1 MTRRAL
7 AVLFV
12 VALTVRLSYV
22 AVLSTT
28 SFGMPDGVDYDRY
41 ARGILKGAGYP
52 LTPGMVW
59 SSDEEL
65 IWQRR
70 TAHPF
75 IRPPFFPYY
84 LSGVYAVFG
93 VGNLTAVR
101 VANAVI
107 DATTVVLLAVIGRSF
122 AGLIGAV
129 TTGTLAAFYPHFI
142 AHTSYVGTETLF
154 TFLVA
159 LLVWVLLRG
168 ASRPIGAG
176 SGALYGVLIAGAT
189 LCRPIFLPMLV
200 PLLAW
205 VTIWGARESRSRLR
219 VAAVGVVVT
228 VVLLGAWGY
237 GNWRRSGEWYLF
249 DGSGLMLHLGHN
261 ATYARIMSAT
271 SRQENDALE
280 QIFYQEM
287 RARFATTEGM
297 SINDRNDFYRHEAW
311 RYIEDNPEKTLKLE
325 VRKLWHLWRPWV
337 NPNVYG
343 RATVVATGLAF
354 GVTTVLGIAGL
365 FLAWRDEWCRPG
377 VLLFLLF
384 IGTGTAAAMATI
396 AQVRYRVP
404 VVDPYLMVAAGVSVE
419 RVASWW
425 RRTR

>member
-1 MTRRAL
+1 MTGRAL

-22 AVLSTT
+22 AVLSPT

-52 LTPGMVW
+52 VTPGMVW

-65 IWQRR
+65 IRQRR
-70 TAHPF
+70 TTHPF
-75 IRPPFFPYY
+75 IRPPLFPYY

-107 DATTVVLLAVIGRSF
+107 DATTVILLALISSSF
-122 AGLIGAV
+122 AGPIGAG
-129 TTGTLAAFYPHFI
+129 TTGALAAFYPHLI
-142 AHTSYVGTETLF
+142 VHTSYIGTETLF

-159 LLVWVLLRG
+159 LLVWLLLRG
-168 ASRPIGAG
+168 ASRPIGART
-176 SGALYGVLIAGAT
+176 GALYGVVVAGAT

-205 VTIWGARESRSRLR
+205 VTIWGTAASRSRVR
-219 VAAVGVVVT
+219 VASMGVIVAA
-228 VVLLGAWGY
+228 VLLGAWGY
-237 GNWRRSGEWYLF
+237 GNWRRAGEWYLF
-249 DGSGLMLHLGHN
+249 DGSGLMLHLGHD
-261 ATYARIMSAT
+261 ATYARIMGAT
-271 SRQENDALE
+271 SRQENNALE
-280 QIFYQEM
+280 KIFYQDM
-287 RARFATTEGM
+287 QARFSTTERM
-297 SINDRNDFYRHEAW
+297 SINDRNRFYRHEAW
-311 RYIEDNPEKTLKLE
+311 RYIVDNPEETLKLE
-325 VRKLWHLWRPWV
+325 LRKLWHLWRPWV

-343 RATVVATGLAF
+343 WPTLVGTGLAF

-365 FLAWRDEWCRPG
+365 FLAWRDERCRPG

-404 VVDPYLMVAAGVSVE
+404 VVDPYLMVAAGVTVE
-419 RVASWW
+419 RVTWWW
-425 RRTR
+425 RRTL